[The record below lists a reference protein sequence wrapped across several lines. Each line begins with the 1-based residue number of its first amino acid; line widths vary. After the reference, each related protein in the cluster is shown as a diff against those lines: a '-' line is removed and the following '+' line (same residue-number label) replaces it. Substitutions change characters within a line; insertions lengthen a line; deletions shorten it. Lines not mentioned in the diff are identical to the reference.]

1 MIKQKKLSENFFNHF
16 LKDTK
21 LGSKTTM
28 KSSDFIFDCVNL
40 LNQKCDK
47 IDMNRGGS
55 CRDFPYWM
63 KTIKATIIP
72 FNDDNTCFQY
82 AATH

>member
-1 MIKQKKLSENFFNHF
+1 
-16 LKDTK
+16 
-21 LGSKTTM
+21 M

-55 CRDFPYWM
+55 CRGFPYWM

-72 FNDDNTCFQY
+72 FNDDNTCFNTLQ
-82 AATH
+82 HIKS

>member
-1 MIKQKKLSENFFNHF
+1 
-16 LKDTK
+16 
-21 LGSKTTM
+21 M

-63 KTIKATIIP
+63 KTMKATIIP
-72 FNDDNTCFQY
+72 FNDDSTCF
-82 AATH
+82 